1 MCHLNRKEQ
10 VEDGKEDGKVGG
22 SLGCRNQDCGAED
35 LREAS
40 EANRIII
47 TDSRKVN

>member
-1 MCHLNRKEQ
+1 M
-10 VEDGKEDGKVGG
+10 EDGKEDGKIDG
-22 SLGCRNQDCGAED
+22 SLGCRNHKTGAED

-47 TDSRKVN
+47 TDFRRVN